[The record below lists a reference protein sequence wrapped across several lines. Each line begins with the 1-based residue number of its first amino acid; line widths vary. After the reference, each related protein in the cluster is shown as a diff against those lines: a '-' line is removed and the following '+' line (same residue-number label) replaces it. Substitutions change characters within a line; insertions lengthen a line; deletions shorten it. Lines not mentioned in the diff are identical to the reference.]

1 MSIDRG
7 GLLTQTIVMQTIVM
21 QTNDEIETA
30 SKSASEHPAA
40 EFFLHCERHVP
51 HEARPDYRKPQNPED
66 KLTP

>member
-1 MSIDRG
+1 
-7 GLLTQTIVMQTIVM
+7 M